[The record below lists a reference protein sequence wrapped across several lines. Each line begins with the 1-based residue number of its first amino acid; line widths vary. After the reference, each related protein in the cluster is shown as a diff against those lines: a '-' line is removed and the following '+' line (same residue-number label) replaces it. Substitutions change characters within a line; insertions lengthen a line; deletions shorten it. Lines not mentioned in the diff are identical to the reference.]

1 MADKNCPQPLG
12 DNTMTISLSTYRTP
26 TTTTFDSLFDSLFDP
41 FFESVTIPT
50 TRKKSSSVDT
60 KVFDKDNKYII
71 SIAAPGLDKEDFN
84 IAVSKG
90 KLSVSCEK
98 KETEFGT
105 HSFAKSWTLPE
116 GTTAE
121 AVTAEYNQG
130 ILKVNVDK
138 PQPQE
143 PETFTIEVK

>member
-1 MADKNCPQPLG
+1 M
-12 DNTMTISLSTYRTP
+12 
-26 TTTTFDSLFDSLFDP
+26 
-41 FFESVTIPT
+41 
-50 TRKKSSSVDT
+50 
-60 KVFDKDNKYII
+60 
-71 SIAAPGLDKEDFN
+71 
-84 IAVSKG
+84 
-90 KLSVSCEK
+90 SCEK

-105 HSFAKSWTLPE
+105 HSFAKTWTLPE

-121 AVTAEYNQG
+121 AITAEYNQG

>member
-1 MADKNCPQPLG
+1 MSINA
-12 DNTMTISLSTYRTP
+12 MIRTNNFP
-26 TTTTFDSLFDSLFDP
+26 THSLFDSLFDP

-50 TRKKSSSVDT
+50 TRKKSSFVDA

-84 IAVSKG
+84 IAVSEG
-90 KLSVSCEK
+90 NLSVSCEK
-98 KETEFGT
+98 KETEFGV
-105 HSFAKSWTLPE
+105 HSFAKMWTLPE

-121 AVTAEYNQG
+121 AITAEYNQG

-138 PQPQE
+138 LQPQE
-143 PETFTIEVK
+143 PETFKIEVK

>member
-1 MADKNCPQPLG
+1 MSINA
-12 DNTMTISLSTYRTP
+12 MIRTNNFP
-26 TTTTFDSLFDSLFDP
+26 KATSSLFDSLFDP

-50 TRKKSSSVDT
+50 TRKKSSFVDT
-60 KVFDKDNKYII
+60 KVFDKDDRYII

-84 IAVSKG
+84 IAVSEG
-90 KLSVSCEK
+90 RLSVSCEK

-105 HSFAKSWTLPE
+105 HSFAKTWTLPK
-116 GTTAE
+116 GTTTE
-121 AVTAEYNQG
+121 AITAEYNQG

>member
-1 MADKNCPQPLG
+1 MSINA
-12 DNTMTISLSTYRTP
+12 MIRTNNFP
-26 TTTTFDSLFDSLFDP
+26 THSLFDSLFDP

-50 TRKKSSSVDT
+50 TRKKSSFVDT

-84 IAVSKG
+84 IAVSEG
-90 KLSVSCEK
+90 KLSVACAK
-98 KETEFGT
+98 KATEFGT
-105 HSFAKSWTLPE
+105 HSFSKTWTLPE

-121 AVTAEYNQG
+121 AISAEYNQG

>member
-1 MADKNCPQPLG
+1 
-12 DNTMTISLSTYRTP
+12 MTISLSTYRTP
-26 TTTTFDSLFDSLFDP
+26 TTTTLDSLFDSLFDP
-41 FFESVTIPT
+41 FFESVTIP
-50 TRKKSSSVDT
+50 RKRTESMVNT
-60 KVFDKDNKYII
+60 KVTTEDDKHII
-71 SIAAPGLDKEDFN
+71 SVAAPGLDKEDFN

-90 KLSVSCEK
+90 KLSVSCDK

-105 HSFAKSWTLPE
+105 HAFAKTWTLPE

>member
-1 MADKNCPQPLG
+1 
-12 DNTMTISLSTYRTP
+12 MTISLSTYRTP

-41 FFESVTIPT
+41 FFASAT
-50 TRKKSSSVDT
+50 TPIKKTFSTNTHVSNEND
-60 KVFDKDNKYII
+60 KYII
-71 SIAAPGLDKEDFN
+71 SVAAPGLDKEDFN

-105 HSFAKSWTLPE
+105 HSFAKTWTLPE

>member
-1 MADKNCPQPLG
+1 
-12 DNTMTISLSTYRTP
+12 MTISLSTYRTP

-41 FFESVTIPT
+41 FFASAT
-50 TRKKSSSVDT
+50 TPIKKTFSTNTHVSNEND
-60 KVFDKDNKYII
+60 KYII
-71 SIAAPGLDKEDFN
+71 SVAAPGLDKEDFN
-84 IAVSKG
+84 ITVSKG

-105 HSFAKSWTLPE
+105 HSFAKTWTLPE